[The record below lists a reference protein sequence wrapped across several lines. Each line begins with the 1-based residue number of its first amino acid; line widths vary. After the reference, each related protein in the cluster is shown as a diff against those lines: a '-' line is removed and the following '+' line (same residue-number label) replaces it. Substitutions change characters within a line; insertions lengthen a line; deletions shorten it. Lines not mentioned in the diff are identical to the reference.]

1 MTVSSFLLPHIFE
14 KASKTCPVEVAVLGH
29 VSFGRKAT
37 DERNSQKLIYMSQ
50 KKIGKLQ
57 TAL

>member
-1 MTVSSFLLPHIFE
+1 MTVYNFLPPQIFE
-14 KASKTCPVEVAVLGH
+14 KASKTCPGEEAVLGH

-50 KKIGKLQ
+50 KKIGKL
-57 TAL
+57 